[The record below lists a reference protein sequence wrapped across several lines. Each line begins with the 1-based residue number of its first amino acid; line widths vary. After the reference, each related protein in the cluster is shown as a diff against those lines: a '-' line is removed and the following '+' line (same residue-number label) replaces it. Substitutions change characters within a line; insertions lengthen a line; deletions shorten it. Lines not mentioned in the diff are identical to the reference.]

1 MMRGKDRAALRKAA
15 HHLEAIVHV
24 GQGGVT
30 AAVIA
35 SLDDALRTHE
45 LVKVQLGK
53 HSIAAGGHS
62 QSPGGCTPTASVFK
76 SWSYVQRCTGK
87 ARRDGAELVGIKEA
101 RMRSSPLFSLR
112 SSLCTRAQVAFGGI
126 ARPMIT
132 RS

>member
-53 HSIAAGGHS
+53 RLDMSARDAANQLAAATTSEVVQVIGKT
-62 QSPGGCTPTASVFK
+62 CTV
-76 SWSYVQRCTGK
+76 Y
-87 ARRDGAELVGIKEA
+87 
-101 RMRSSPLFSLR
+101 
-112 SSLCTRAQVAFGGI
+112 
-126 ARPMIT
+126 RPKPDE
-132 RS
+132 

>member
-1 MMRGKDRAALRKAA
+1 MRGKDRAALRKAA

-53 HSIAAGGHS
+53 RLEMPARDAASRLAGATKSEVIQVIGKTCTVYR
-62 QSPGGCTPTASVFK
+62 QKPG
-76 SWSYVQRCTGK
+76 
-87 ARRDGAELVGIKEA
+87 E
-101 RMRSSPLFSLR
+101 
-112 SSLCTRAQVAFGGI
+112 
-126 ARPMIT
+126 
-132 RS
+132 